1 MGIPAFEPRDDAY
14 LYAQVADHV
23 ALRIAAGRRDD
34 RPPGSLPAGARLPG
48 ERDLAKEYGVALG
61 TARRAIQ
68 ELRDRG
74 LVVTLP
80 AKGTFVRGA
89 ADQDSAS

>member
-1 MGIPAFEPRDDAY
+1 MVINVGKAPAWDPEADGPAY
-14 LYAQVADHV
+14 VYARLADHV
-23 ALRIAAGRRDD
+23 AARIGAGELE
-34 RPPGSLPAGARLPG
+34 PGARLPS
-48 ERDLAKEYGVALG
+48 ERDLAAEYGVALG

-80 AKGTFVRGA
+80 AKGTFVAGA
-89 ADQDSAS
+89 